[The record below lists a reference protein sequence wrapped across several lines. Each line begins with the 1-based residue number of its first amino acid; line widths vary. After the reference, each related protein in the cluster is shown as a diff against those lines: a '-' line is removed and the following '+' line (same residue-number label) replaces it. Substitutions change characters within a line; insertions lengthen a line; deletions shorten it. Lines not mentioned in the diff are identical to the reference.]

1 MVGKPTLRTYTF
13 IKQIPVQG
21 RFIDHNLTEPYKTCI
36 LSKNQQER
44 THENNHSYTN
54 YFHTRQLSPTT
65 STLPIIIQTI
75 PFSF

>member
-36 LSKNQQER
+36 LSKINRREPMK
-44 THENNHSYTN
+44 TII
-54 YFHTRQLSPTT
+54 HT
-65 STLPIIIQTI
+65 QTI
-75 PFSF
+75 FTQDSSLLLLLRSL